1 MAGMTVIVRTIA
13 RLLFPVMFLFGAYI
27 VVHGHLTPGGGF
39 PGGVIMAASFVML
52 FLAYGTEKVRK
63 QTVFT
68 RAKVLEGV
76 GGITIIIIG
85 VMGLLLGAFFLQNVF
100 LLGGLGQLF
109 SGGNL
114 PLLYLGV
121 GMEVAAG
128 IFLIFSAMLFA
139 SKGEKE

>member
-1 MAGMTVIVRTIA
+1 
-13 RLLFPVMFLFGAYI
+13 
-27 VVHGHLTPGGGF
+27 
-39 PGGVIMAASFVML
+39 MAASFVML
-52 FLAYGTEKVRK
+52 FLAYGTEKILK

-68 RAKVLEGV
+68 HAKVLEGV